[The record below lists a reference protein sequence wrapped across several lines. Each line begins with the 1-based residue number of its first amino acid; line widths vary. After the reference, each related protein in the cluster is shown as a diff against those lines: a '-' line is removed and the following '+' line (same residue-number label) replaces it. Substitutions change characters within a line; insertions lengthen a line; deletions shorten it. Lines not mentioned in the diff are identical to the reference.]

1 MLRLF
6 IGTII
11 IGILTFLL
19 IVFISPLIFSESDV
33 VAVVAKL
40 VLNWSN
46 LFFESMPPIIASYIA
61 NLNLVMAAFTAA
73 LILTLVTQLI
83 ALLGSIS
90 VFTSRWIISYL
101 QRDGKNDEALDLPP
115 IDMDSTFKS
124 SATGKNILGRGLDS
138 IDQE

>member
-61 NLNLVMAAFTAA
+61 NLDLAMAAFTAA
-73 LILTLVTQLI
+73 LFLTLVTQLI